1 MSIVETSLSATKLR
15 NQQEFLLQGSIL
27 DNNVEDLLHRL
38 RGLCDN
44 ADSPAEVF
52 HDLEMVYSLR
62 VQTTGQTI
70 QLRVRKAEERQLRV
84 RKADEPPDDPTIPS
98 NQYPWHLRYLGAAEL
113 GDKNRSTLVRSCVD
127 VAVSPNVTQF
137 LTEMG
142 FKLDFEYFAKGFMF
156 KKGRMKVI
164 VAKIRR
170 VPPNDHLHDANPSA
184 NANAASAESVSNS
197 YLVELSVVAPAGQDG
212 LAEEVKAFA
221 EQLKPLVHLDK
232 VDHRRIL

>member
-44 ADSPAEVF
+44 ADSPPELF
-52 HDLEMVYSLR
+52 HDHETVYSLR

-70 QLRVRKAEERQLRV
+70 QLRVRK
-84 RKADEPPDDPTIPS
+84 DEDSPDDPNMPNS
-98 NQYPWHLRYLGAAEL
+98 RLPWHLRYLGAAEL

-127 VAVSPNVTQF
+127 VAVSPDVKKF
-137 LTEMG
+137 LEEMG
-142 FKLDFEYFAKGFMF
+142 FKAEFEYNAKGFMF

-170 VPPNDHLHDANPSA
+170 VPPLPSQSEHVHDANSASA
-184 NANAASAESVSNS
+184 NATSAISNS

-232 VDHRRIL
+232 VDHRRL

>member
-1 MSIVETSLSATKLR
+1 MSIAETSLSATKLR

-62 VQTTGQTI
+62 PATGGQTI
-70 QLRVRKAEERQLRV
+70 QLRVRKAE
-84 RKADEPPDDPTIPS
+84 DEQSISGGPL
-98 NQYPWHLRYLGAAEL
+98 PWHLRYIGAAEL
-113 GDKNRSTLVRSCVD
+113 GDKTRSTLVRSCVD

-142 FKLDFEYFAKGFMF
+142 FKLDFEYVSKGFMF

-170 VPPNDHLHDANPSA
+170 VPPNDHMHEAS
-184 NANAASAESVSNS
+184 NANSTSADNVSNS

-221 EQLKPLVHLDK
+221 DQLKPLVHLDK
-232 VDHRRIL
+232 VDHRRLV